1 MKSCDI
7 RLKSKIHVEEKSKN
21 KALYEHFRTREKKL
35 VGKSSHVGP
44 PASTPSATATSSVAS
59 AASAASC
66 PLVVGSFGV
75 VMVERWAN
83 LMVLV
88 GL

>member
-1 MKSCDI
+1 MSILGQGK
-7 RLKSKIHVEEKSKN
+7 
-21 KALYEHFRTREKKL
+21 KKL
-35 VGKSSHVGP
+35 VGKSSHVGQ
-44 PASTPSATATSSVAS
+44 PASTPSATATSSV
-59 AASAASC
+59 ASAASC